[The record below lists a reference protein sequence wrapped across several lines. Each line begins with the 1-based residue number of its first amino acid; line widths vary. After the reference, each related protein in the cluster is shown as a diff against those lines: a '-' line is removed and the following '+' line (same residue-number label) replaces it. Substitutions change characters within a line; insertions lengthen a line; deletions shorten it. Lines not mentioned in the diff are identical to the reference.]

1 MRFNIIPNGKRK
13 SIAPPPGERVFPI
26 TVALYS

>member
-1 MRFNIIPNGKRK
+1 MRINIIPMENGK
-13 SIAPPPGERVFPI
+13 ALPTPGERVFPI